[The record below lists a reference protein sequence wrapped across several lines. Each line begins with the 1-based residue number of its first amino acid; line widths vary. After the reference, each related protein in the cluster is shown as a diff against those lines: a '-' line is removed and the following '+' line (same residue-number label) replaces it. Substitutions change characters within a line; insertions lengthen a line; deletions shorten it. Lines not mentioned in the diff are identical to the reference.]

1 MDLSEVVRRRRMVR
15 AFDGR
20 PVEPEMLARV
30 LDAARRG
37 PSAGFTQALDL
48 LVLEGEDQT
57 GRYWGLTFP
66 DPAARARFRWQGL
79 FAAPVLVLPLV
90 SSAAYTARYAEVDK
104 VTTGLDDPAAWP
116 VPYWWVDGGMAVM
129 LLLLAAVNEGLGA
142 ALFTLEHPAEVLA
155 AFAVPGDRL
164 PLGTVALGH
173 PAPDAPGRS
182 AGRRRRPLDEVV
194 HRGGW

>member
-20 PVEPEMLARV
+20 PVEPEVLLRV

-48 LVLEGEDQT
+48 LVLEGEGQT
-57 GRYWGLTFP
+57 GRYWELTFP

-104 VTTGLDDPAAWP
+104 VATGLDDPAAWP

-142 ALFTLEHPAEVLA
+142 ALFTLEHPAEVLG

-173 PAPDAPGRS
+173 PAPDTPGRS

-194 HRGGW
+194 HRGSW

>member
-20 PVEPEMLARV
+20 PVEPEVLARV

-48 LVLEGEDQT
+48 LVLEGEGQT
-57 GRYWGLTFP
+57 GCYWELTFP
-66 DPAARARFRWQGL
+66 DSAARARFRWQGL

-90 SSAAYTARYAEVDK
+90 SSAAYSARYAEVDK
-104 VTTGLDDPAAWP
+104 VATGLDDPAAWA
-116 VPYWWVDGGMAVM
+116 VPYWWVDGGMAVL

-155 AFAVPGDRL
+155 AFGVPGDRL
-164 PLGTVALGH
+164 PLGAVALGH
-173 PAPDAPGRS
+173 PAPDTPGRS

-194 HRGGW
+194 HRGTW